1 LLLFNGNPWYVLLIK
16 HNLVNKYDKVQ
27 VSKLFNLYFFE
38 LEGVP
43 SVLFGKFFPR
53 HFWGIGDY
61 DRKAERYKTYCKEK
75 EKMTSAF
82 LFINAELLFVE
93 DVINKLKEIP
103 EIVDVYKVQGIYDII
118 ARVNS
123 DTEEKLKELVS
134 EHIRRIDRITGTVT
148 VIIAKEIES
157 SSRE

>member
-1 LLLFNGNPWYVLLIK
+1 
-16 HNLVNKYDKVQ
+16 
-27 VSKLFNLYFFE
+27 
-38 LEGVP
+38 
-43 SVLFGKFFPR
+43 
-53 HFWGIGDY
+53 
-61 DRKAERYKTYCKEK
+61 
-75 EKMTSAF
+75 MTSAF
-82 LFINAELLFVE
+82 LFINAQFLFIE

-134 EHIRRIDRITGTVT
+134 ERIRRIDRITGTVT
-148 VIIAKEIES
+148 VIIAREIEG